1 MQTEYEQCHSDSK
14 FCNRCGICHI
24 DPVKEK
30 CPMAKAKRKKE
41 ATRRPVT
48 RADFIGAKMA
58 NFLFNLKYNS
68 NLSEKDRAYA
78 TTLQE
83 QWDSVA
89 VFRIDNPIVAAE
101 YEKAMAA
108 GELK

>member
-1 MQTEYEQCHSDSK
+1 
-14 FCNRCGICHI
+14 
-24 DPVKEK
+24 
-30 CPMAKAKRKKE
+30 MAKAKKKAE
-41 ATRRPVT
+41 TRRPVT

-58 NFLFNLKYNS
+58 NFLFNLKYNTA
-68 NLSEKDRAYA
+68 LSERDREYA
-78 TTLQE
+78 KKLQE

-89 VFRIDNPIVAAE
+89 VFRIDNPIVSAE

>member
-1 MQTEYEQCHSDSK
+1 
-14 FCNRCGICHI
+14 
-24 DPVKEK
+24 
-30 CPMAKAKRKKE
+30 MAKAKRKKV
-41 ATRRPVT
+41 TRRPVT

-58 NFLFNLKYNS
+58 NFLFNLKYNTA
-68 NLSEKDRAYA
+68 LSASDREFA
-78 TTLQE
+78 TKLQE

-89 VFRIDNPIVAAE
+89 VFRIDNPIVSAE

>member
-1 MQTEYEQCHSDSK
+1 
-14 FCNRCGICHI
+14 
-24 DPVKEK
+24 
-30 CPMAKAKRKKE
+30 MAKAKKKAE
-41 ATRRPVT
+41 TRRPVT

-58 NFLFNLKYNS
+58 NFLFNLKYNTA
-68 NLSEKDRAYA
+68 LSERDREYA
-78 TTLQE
+78 KTLQE

-89 VFRIDNPIVAAE
+89 VFRIDNPIVSAE

>member
-1 MQTEYEQCHSDSK
+1 
-14 FCNRCGICHI
+14 
-24 DPVKEK
+24 
-30 CPMAKAKRKKE
+30 MAKAKREKM
-41 ATRRPVT
+41 TRRPVT

-58 NFLFNLKYNS
+58 NFLFNLKYNPA
-68 NLSEKDRAYA
+68 LSASDREWAK
-78 TTLQE
+78 TLQE

-89 VFRIDNPIVAAE
+89 VFRIDNPIVSYE

>member
-1 MQTEYEQCHSDSK
+1 
-14 FCNRCGICHI
+14 
-24 DPVKEK
+24 
-30 CPMAKAKRKKE
+30 MAKAKREKM
-41 ATRRPVT
+41 TRRPVT

-58 NFLFNLKYNS
+58 NFLFNLKYNTA
-68 NLSEKDRAYA
+68 LSEKDREYCK
-78 TTLQE
+78 TLQE

-89 VFRIDNPIVAAE
+89 VFRIDNPIVSAE